1 MTRFALMV
9 ISSLALLVAP
19 ASMGQNSIPTKPLR
33 ISGPRAPRSV
43 GYTIDA
49 RLAPA
54 EKQIKGKLA
63 LSLRNTSVRALQEVR
78 FHLYL
83 NAFAHART
91 LFMKGS
97 SGKMRF
103 SRADPSEPGWIK
115 VEQISRGSQR
125 LVGEKLHDGTVL
137 RVRLKEPVAPGGEL
151 RLKMTF
157 TSRLPRV
164 FARTGHA
171 GDFFM
176 AGQWYPKVGF
186 LMRDGAWHC
195 PPLHFCSEFFGPFA
209 SYSVTL
215 RLPRQYK
222 VGATGVRVQQE
233 PACDGEKSLRFC
245 AVDVHDFA
253 FAAWPHFTSRTER
266 VHGVKVRV
274 LSVPGRKKT
283 ARILQRVG
291 QGLSR
296 LQRWFG
302 PYPYAQLTVV
312 DVPFSALGAA
322 GMEYPTLFTT
332 WTPWWAPGGIRFAD
346 LTILHELTHQYFQ
359 GMVASNE
366 AQAPW
371 LDEGITSYVTGLLMD
386 DIFGPRRSLVDL
398 AGVRLGNRHKDWYRN
413 LGYKP
418 LLPVAAPAARFDSWD
433 QYSRI
438 VYGRAALLLRT
449 LESLIGKERMLKI
462 LGEYFR
468 SFAFRHPTTNDLQR
482 ALSRGVPGGVAREL
496 LDGVLHRGA
505 PLEYAIE
512 CHHGRVVARP
522 KGRLKV
528 PLEINLRLAD
538 DSTRIH
544 HWDGR
549 DLLQLK
555 VQGLRSASLG
565 PTDRLGLDS
574 HPLDNACQVSP
585 RGKLWAG
592 LRWASVAQLLLQVL
606 GP

>member
-1 MTRFALMV
+1 MTRLALMV
-9 ISSLALLVAP
+9 LSPLVLLGAP
-19 ASMGQNSIPTKPLR
+19 ASVGPGSVPVKPLR
-33 ISGPRAPRSV
+33 VSAPRAPRPAA
-43 GYTIDA
+43 YTIDA
-49 RLAPA
+49 RLHPLK
-54 EKQIKGKLA
+54 KQIRGKLD
-63 LSLRNTSVRALQEVR
+63 LRLRNSSRRPLEEVR

-83 NAFAHART
+83 NAFAHSGT

-97 SGKMRF
+97 RGKMRF
-103 SRADPSEPGWIK
+103 SRADPAEPGWIK
-115 VEQISRGSQR
+115 VHEILQGANPLRGER
-125 LVGEKLHDGTVL
+125 LHDGTVL
-137 RVRLKEPVAPGGEL
+137 RVRLKEPVAPGEDL

-186 LMRDGAWHC
+186 LEADGSWHC

-215 RLPRQYK
+215 QLPRQFK
-222 VGATGVRVQQE
+222 VGATGVLESQE
-233 PACDGEKSLRFC
+233 QASGAEKSLRFR

-253 FAAWPHFTSRTER
+253 FAAWPLFTSRTER
-266 VHGVKVRV
+266 VCGVNVRV
-274 LSVPGRKKT
+274 LSVPGRNKT
-283 ARILQRVG
+283 ARILKRVD

-312 DVPFSALGAA
+312 DVPSSALGAA

-332 WTPWWAPGGIRFAD
+332 WTPWWAPQRIRFAD
-346 LTILHELTHQYFQ
+346 LTLLHELTHQYFQ

-371 LDEGITSYVTGLLMD
+371 LDEGVTSYVTGLLMD

-418 LLPVAAPAARFDSWD
+418 LLPVAAPASRFDSWD
-433 QYSRI
+433 QYSRTT
-438 VYGRAALLLRT
+438 YGRAALLLRT
-449 LESLIGKERMLKI
+449 LESLKGKEHMLEV
-462 LGEYFR
+462 LGQYYR
-468 SFAFRHPTTNDLQR
+468 AFAFHHPTTNDLHR
-482 ALSRGVPGGVAREL
+482 ALSRVAPGVVAGDL
-496 LDGVLHRGA
+496 LDGVLHHGA
-505 PLEYAIE
+505 SLEYAIE